1 MRKSSVIPTKRPAVN
16 KTAAAIK
23 EILSQFSFWCSSCET
38 NGDLVYRNRPEY
50 NGMTGR
56 YYNKRRMVLE
66 CGCGAV
72 HAERIG
78 TGVRTA
84 ALGEAARPIARRP
97 RRASKRT

>member
-23 EILSQFSFWCSSCET
+23 EILSQFSFWCSACET
-38 NGDLVYRNRPEY
+38 HGDLVYRNRPEY
-50 NGMTGR
+50 NGMTSR

-72 HAERIG
+72 HAERKQGDG
-78 TGVRTA
+78 TA
-84 ALGEAARPIARRP
+84 DARPIARRK
-97 RRASKRT
+97 RRVSKKRT